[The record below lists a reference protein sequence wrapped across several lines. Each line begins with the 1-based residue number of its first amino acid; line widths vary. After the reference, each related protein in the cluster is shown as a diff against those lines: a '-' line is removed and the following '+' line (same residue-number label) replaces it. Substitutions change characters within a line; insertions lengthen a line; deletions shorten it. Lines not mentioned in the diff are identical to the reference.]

1 MPEPDS
7 YLTLST
13 PSSGLYKEKGSKF
26 LSFAFPVK
34 DEQEVKE
41 TVDRL
46 RKEYHDARHHCY
58 AFRIAGEGGIRE
70 GMHDD
75 GEPSHSAGRPILRQI
90 VSFNLLNILVVV
102 VRYFGGVLLGVG
114 GLMHAY
120 KLAARDALDNASI
133 RRVEAEDRFEVVFG
147 YEDLSLVM
155 KVLDEEKVRI
165 EHQFYD
171 RSGRIV
177 FSVQRKKSETCISRL
192 NSLPAESVRVRQS
205 E

>member
-26 LSFAFPVK
+26 LSFAFPVQ
-34 DEQEVKE
+34 DEQEIKE

-58 AFRIAGEGGIRE
+58 AFRITGEGGIRE

-75 GEPSHSAGRPILRQI
+75 GEPGHSAGRPILRQI
-90 VSFNLLNILVVV
+90 ESFQLVNILVVV

-120 KLAARDALDNASI
+120 KTAARSALENASV
-133 RRVEAEDRFEVVFG
+133 RQVEPEDRFEVLFG
-147 YEDLSLVM
+147 YDDLSLVM
-155 KVLDEEKVRI
+155 KVLAEEQVRM

-171 RSGRIV
+171 RGGRIV
-177 FSVQRKKSETCISRL
+177 FSVPRKKSETCISRL
-192 NSLPAESVRVRQS
+192 NNLPARSIRVRKS